1 MRQTSHESRKPFS
14 LKSKILRS
22 NFHEQT
28 KTWRNI
34 TTLRKREPN
43 SLSSSNRTV
52 KKNQIW
58 SKIFPTLSYLEDCF
72 LPETGRIW
80 VRKGRKWTQGRFN
93 SVAQSLE
100 ANYWRTN
107 ERTKQVSLGWEIVH
121 RSRFSSAS
129 DYFVRNKK
137 TGLLPQIYDIRVQW
151 SLKNF
156 KIYFEAPEDIEFQ
169 LILFQA
175 KVQHTRFL
183 AKRYRHDEKK
193 SKYSTARVRTLYEKE
208 IKCNC

>member
-1 MRQTSHESRKPFS
+1 MLPKVWKQ
-14 LKSKILRS
+14 
-22 NFHEQT
+22 
-28 KTWRNI
+28 I
-34 TTLRKREPN
+34 TDE
-43 SLSSSNRTV
+43 
-52 KKNQIW
+52 
-58 SKIFPTLSYLEDCF
+58 
-72 LPETGRIW
+72 
-80 VRKGRKWTQGRFN
+80 
-93 SVAQSLE
+93 
-100 ANYWRTN
+100 RTN

-183 AKRYRHDEKK
+183 AKRYRHDEKNQNIPQHEYEHCMKKK
-193 SKYSTARVRTLYEKE
+193 SNAIVNFHSLVGNLSNIARLIDKKQV
-208 IKCNC
+208 